1 MACGKG
7 IQIYTVI
14 RILSTLLMSVIIV
27 KIGSSLMLTGIYNF
41 WFAFFFF
48 FFFFFTFLYMFP
60 VFRFFLSLCSNIA
73 FQAYK

>member
-27 KIGSSLMLTGIYNF
+27 KIGSSLMLTGIYNC
-41 WFAFFFF
+41 WFA